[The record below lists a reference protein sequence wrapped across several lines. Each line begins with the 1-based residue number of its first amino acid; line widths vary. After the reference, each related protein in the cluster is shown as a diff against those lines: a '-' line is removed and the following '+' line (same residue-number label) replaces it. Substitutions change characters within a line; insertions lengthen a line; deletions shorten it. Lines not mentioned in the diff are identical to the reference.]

1 MPQILTSVPAVD
13 AVAVTKRYGD
23 LIAVDAITMQVA
35 QGEVYGVL
43 GPNGA
48 GKTTFLRM
56 LFGLIRADAGT
67 IKLFG
72 RTREEAGTRVLDG
85 VSGFI
90 ESPKFY
96 PYLTGRKNLAGLGR
110 LDGGVTAERMAEV
123 LEIVDLAGRA
133 DDKVGGYSFGMRQR
147 LGVAAAL
154 LRDPQLLVLDEP
166 GNGLDPAGI
175 RDMRALIKRLAAS
188 GLTVLLS
195 SHDMLEVEEICDN
208 VTIMRT
214 GSVVFH
220 GEIAE
225 LREQAPEQGHRI
237 STDNDKRA
245 LELAAAHPRL
255 RVVATLHDAQGE
267 STEHGT
273 TRHHASVVVVHSAN
287 GQVAIELELANGTR
301 LPVSGDQAA
310 ALFGQAPA
318 SAPSPPVAA
327 NGSPVEGHEW
337 ADYGLVITG
346 EQSDVDE
353 YVRALVQAGIAL
365 RGLELTEEPLESL
378 FFMLTESAP
387 GAVPPDLDSQPAGAV
402 SR

>member
-1 MPQILTSVPAVD
+1 MTSVPAVD
-13 AVAVTKRYGD
+13 AVDVTKRYGE
-23 LIAVDAITMQVA
+23 LTAVNAITMQVA

-96 PYLTGRKNLAGLGR
+96 PYLSGRKNLAGLAR
-110 LDGGVTAERMAEV
+110 LDGGATPERMAEV

-147 LGVAAAL
+147 LGVAASL

-166 GNGLDPAGI
+166 ANGLDPAGI
-175 RDMRALIKRLAAS
+175 RDMRALIKRLAAD

-214 GSVVFH
+214 GAVVFH
-220 GEIAE
+220 GEIDK

-237 STDNDKRA
+237 STNDDKRA
-245 LELAAAHPRL
+245 LELAAGHPRL
-255 RVVATLHDAQGE
+255 RVVATLHDAAGE
-267 STEHGT
+267 STEQGV
-273 TRHHASVVVVHSAN
+273 TRHHASVVVVHSGN
-287 GQVAIELELANGTR
+287 GQFAIELELANGTR
-301 LPVSGDQAA
+301 LPVSGDHAA
-310 ALFGQAPA
+310 ALFGHSPAPA
-318 SAPSPPVAA
+318 ASQPASV
-327 NGSPVEGHEW
+327 NGSAVEEHEW
-337 ADYGLVITG
+337 AHYGLVITG
-346 EQSDVDE
+346 EQADVDE
-353 YVRALVQAGIAL
+353 YVRALVGAGIAL

-387 GAVPPDLDSQPAGAV
+387 GGAPADLERRPAGAL
-402 SR
+402 